1 MDKIHI
7 VILTWNSEKV
17 IGACIDSLLA
27 FRNLKVDIHI
37 VDNGSIDNTLEV
49 VTKRR
54 VKGNGLHTLTV
65 TALERNTGTTVSRN
79 MALREILKGAQAE
92 EYICV
97 LDSDTQVGEEAIKIL
112 IDELNRC
119 PQNGVVGP
127 QMLGMDG
134 KPQLSG
140 REIPTVKEKLF
151 NVLSNRN
158 LQKQSAGIQENGTQP
173 VGYLLS
179 ACWLM
184 KASLFEQVGLLDERI
199 FYAPEDVEFC
209 IRVWKK
215 GFRVV
220 YCPDAKI
227 LHHWQRISRKK
238 LFSKHNY
245 EHIKGL
251 IYMFLKHR
259 YCFSNVKIQALI
271 F

>member
-1 MDKIHI
+1 MNKIYF

-17 IGACIDSLLA
+17 IGPCIDSLLE
-27 FRNLKVDIHI
+27 FQDLMVDICI
-37 VDNGSIDNTLEV
+37 VDNGSTDGTLKILEQ
-49 VTKRR
+49 KRTILN
-54 VKGNGLHTLTV
+54 KQHTISV
-65 TALERNTGTTVSRN
+65 IALEKNIGTTISRN
-79 MALREILKGAQAE
+79 MAIREILKVAQAE
-92 EYICV
+92 EYICI
-97 LDSDTQVGEEAIKIL
+97 LDSDTQVDEEAIKIL
-112 IDELNRC
+112 INELESC

-127 QMLGMDG
+127 QMFGTDG

-140 REIPTVKEKLF
+140 RNIPTIKEKLL
-151 NVLSNRN
+151 NVLSNSN